1 MPLIDTHCHLLDEAF
16 DEDRD
21 AVIVRAREAGVVHA
35 VVMGETEEQNQRILA
50 AARRIPFLL
59 AAAGHYPSHLD
70 LDQAARTVEFI
81 REHHAL
87 LTAVGEVG
95 VDHRISE
102 DPGDHAIQDEI
113 LRRLAGAAAEFG
125 LPLSVHSR
133 SAGRHAIALLRETPA
148 TRVVM
153 HAFDGKYGSAIPG
166 LDAGY
171 YFSVPPSI
179 VRSRQKQKLVRSL
192 PLERLLL
199 ESDAPVLGPDPDH
212 RNEPANLTVAAEAI
226 AEVKS
231 LPLEKVLAAVV
242 ENTRTVF
249 GV

>member
-1 MPLIDTHCHLLDEAF
+1 MRFIDTHCHLLDEAF

-21 AVIVRAREAGVVHA
+21 AVIGRARRAGVVHA

-50 AARRIPFLL
+50 AARRDPFLL

-81 REHHAL
+81 REHHEL

-95 VDHRISE
+95 VDHRITE

-113 LRRLAGAAAEFG
+113 LRRLAGAAAQFD

-153 HAFDGKYGSAIPG
+153 HAFDGKYGSAIAG
-166 LDAGY
+166 LDAGF

-179 VRSRQKQKLVRSL
+179 VRSRQKQKLVKSL

-199 ESDAPVLGPDPDH
+199 ESPDH

-231 LPLEKVLAAVV
+231 LPLEKVLETVA
-242 ENTRTVF
+242 ENTKTVF